1 MKWTVE
7 LSKLADSNLKSLDKP
22 IRTQI
27 RNFIRRLQETTN
39 PRSFGKALV
48 GNYKG
53 LWRYRVGDYRLL
65 CEIQDNKLMVLVV
78 EIEHRSKIYR

>member
-1 MKWTVE
+1 MKWTVD

-65 CEIQDNKLMVLVV
+65 CEIQDNQLVILVV
-78 EIEHRSKIYR
+78 ELEHRSKIYR

>member
-27 RNFIRRLQETTN
+27 RNFIRRLQEMTN

-53 LWRYRVGDYRLL
+53 LWRYWVGDYRLL
-65 CEIQDNKLMVLVV
+65 CNIQDNQLVILVV

>member
-78 EIEHRSKIYR
+78 EIEYRSKIYR